1 MEFFDPPIQQLE
13 TGKHNEANV
22 LKNVWINLLFQIPGL
37 GEEKV
42 RKVADSFQTYVSV
55 VKDYLNE
62 QKLKDVQVGRK
73 KLGADWA
80 KKIYAVLLGVK
91 YAEAIM

>member
-1 MEFFDPPIQQLE
+1 M
-13 TGKHNEANV
+13 
-22 LKNVWINLLFQIPGL
+22 
-37 GEEKV
+37 
-42 RKVADSFQTYVSV
+42 
-55 VKDYLNE
+55 KDYLNE

-91 YAEAIM
+91 YAEAIMWFDLEGY

>member
-1 MEFFDPPIQQLE
+1 M
-13 TGKHNEANV
+13 
-22 LKNVWINLLFQIPGL
+22 
-37 GEEKV
+37 
-42 RKVADSFQTYVSV
+42 
-55 VKDYLNE
+55 KDYSGE

-91 YAEAIM
+91 YADAIMWNDLEGYWSCLFLIFLMEAVCSWVYMFLS